1 MNLKELSASIG
12 LEEDEY
18 RELIELFL
26 QTGRA
31 DFDLLR
37 DAFAVGDAVQVSRSA
52 HTISG
57 AAGNLGLMPVH
68 ETAKRIE
75 SAAMDDHMAS
85 ASADVDALHGHFD
98 RLAREIQE

>member
-1 MNLKELSASIG
+1 MNLKELSAAIG
-12 LEEDEY
+12 LAEDEY

-31 DFDLLR
+31 DLDLLKE
-37 DAFAVGDAVQVSRSA
+37 AFAVGDAVQVSRSA

-75 SAAMDDHMAS
+75 LAAMDDRMPAV
-85 ASADVDALHGHFD
+85 SADVVALDGHFD
-98 RLAREIQE
+98 RIARQIEA